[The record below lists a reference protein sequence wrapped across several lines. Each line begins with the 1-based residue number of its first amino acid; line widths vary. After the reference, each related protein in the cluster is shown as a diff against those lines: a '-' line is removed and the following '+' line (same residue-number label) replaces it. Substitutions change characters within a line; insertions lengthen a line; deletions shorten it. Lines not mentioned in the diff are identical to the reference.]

1 MEKDPHRFNHMVLY
15 MYLFV
20 NDYQKDYRSGTDKK
34 LKVLKV
40 RYFDCQI
47 QQGRVLKHL

>member
-20 NDYQKDYRSGTDKK
+20 NDYQKDYCSGTDKK
-34 LKVLKV
+34 VKSLKGPI
-40 RYFDCQI
+40 F
-47 QQGRVLKHL
+47 